1 MQKGLFWCFL
11 LMAVSVGGVKF
22 EKMYIFCIF
31 LGIFDNL
38 IIFSGQQKTFSIL
51 FHEFDMYFAV
61 LLKYFYNISIKPIII
76 NTSTMNS

>member
-31 LGIFDNL
+31 LGI
-38 IIFSGQQKTFSIL
+38 
-51 FHEFDMYFAV
+51 
-61 LLKYFYNISIKPIII
+61 NIW
-76 NTSTMNS
+76 